1 MGRVAPAHAPGYDAA
16 SARDKLSQLPRWPG
30 LATNDRSNNTPGS
43 GYTSAVIID
52 TPISAP
58 PDSPVPETPD
68 ADALWRG
75 ALVALSLERH
85 PAPRAFHR
93 LDVEHAS
100 FRLLLRGRCRETYPL
115 QVVDYRAFSAV
126 FHPAGLACRVDVGH
140 GGADLLRFDLGD
152 DLLDGVSRVRQSF
165 RQVRD
170 LSGGPLAWTLLS
182 LYGDLAHAT
191 ACPLLVEE
199 PTAEVVGAL
208 ARGRRGAVMR
218 EPRWMDR
225 ISELIRH
232 EFHRPLTLSRLA
244 EVAGVS
250 PVHLTQ
256 TYRRVYGHS
265 MRDRVQRLRVV
276 AACRLMRTTGRA
288 AADVAADTGF
298 ADEAHLA
305 AECRRLAARLPAET
319 QRVIRAS
326 TSLVRQT
333 PRLPVRPDSH
343 A

>member
-1 MGRVAPAHAPGYDAA
+1 M
-16 SARDKLSQLPRWPG
+16 
-30 LATNDRSNNTPGS
+30 
-43 GYTSAVIID
+43 D
-52 TPISAP
+52 TPIAAAP
-58 PDSPVPETPD
+58 DVVT
-68 ADALWRG
+68 ADAALATHDAEPLWRS
-75 ALVALSLERH
+75 ALVALRLERH
-85 PAPRAFHR
+85 PSATTFHR
-93 LDVEHAS
+93 PEADAAS
-100 FRLLLRGRCRETYPL
+100 FSVLLRGRYREVFPL
-115 QVVDYRAFSAV
+115 QGIDYRAFSAV
-126 FHPAGLACRVDVGH
+126 FHPTGLACRADVGH
-140 GGADLLRFDLGD
+140 GGADLLRIDLSDG
-152 DLLDGVSRVRQSF
+152 LLDGVCRVRHSF

-182 LYGDLAHAT
+182 LYGDLAHAP
-191 ACPLLVEE
+191 ACPLVVEE

-208 ARGRRGAVMR
+208 ARGRRGAVLR

-232 EFHRPLTLSRLA
+232 EFHRPLTLARLA

-276 AACRLMRTTGRA
+276 AACRLMRTTGRP

-305 AECRRLAARLPAET
+305 AECRRLASRLPAET

-333 PRLPVRPDSH
+333 PRLPARPDTH

>member
-1 MGRVAPAHAPGYDAA
+1 MDTPLAAAHDVVTADAA
-16 SARDKLSQLPRWPG
+16 
-30 LATNDRSNNTPGS
+30 LA
-43 GYTSAVIID
+43 
-52 TPISAP
+52 
-58 PDSPVPETPD
+58 TPD
-68 ADALWRG
+68 AEPLWRS
-75 ALVALSLERH
+75 ALVALRFERH
-85 PAPRAFHR
+85 PGTATFHR
-93 LDVEHAS
+93 PEADAAS
-100 FRLLLRGRCRETYPL
+100 FSVLMRGRYREVFPL
-115 QVVDYRAFSAV
+115 QGIDYRAFSAV
-126 FHPAGLACRVDVGH
+126 FHPTGLACRADVGH
-140 GGADLLRFDLGD
+140 GGADLLRIDLSDG
-152 DLLDGVSRVRQSF
+152 LLDGVSRVRHSF

-182 LYGDLAHAT
+182 LYGDLAHAP

-208 ARGRRGAVMR
+208 ARGRRGAVLR

-298 ADEAHLA
+298 ADETHLA

-326 TSLVRQT
+326 TSLVRQA
-333 PRLPVRPDSH
+333 PRLPARPDTH

>member
-1 MGRVAPAHAPGYDAA
+1 MDPPIAAAPDVVTADAA
-16 SARDKLSQLPRWPG
+16 FAG
-30 LATNDRSNNTPGS
+30 
-43 GYTSAVIID
+43 
-52 TPISAP
+52 
-58 PDSPVPETPD
+58 PD
-68 ADALWRG
+68 AEPLWCS
-75 ALVALSLERH
+75 ALVALRLERH
-85 PAPRAFHR
+85 PGATTFHR
-93 LDVEHAS
+93 PEADAAS
-100 FRLLLRGRCRETYPL
+100 FSVLMRGRYREVFPL
-115 QVVDYRAFSAV
+115 QGIDCRAFSAV
-126 FHPAGLACRVDVGH
+126 FHPTGLACRADVGH
-140 GGADLLRFDLGD
+140 GGADLLRIDLSDG
-152 DLLDGVSRVRQSF
+152 LLDGVSRVRHSF

-182 LYGDLAHAT
+182 LYGDLAHAP

-208 ARGRRGAVMR
+208 ARGRRGAVLR

-244 EVAGVS
+244 EVAAVS

-333 PRLPVRPDSH
+333 PRLPARPDTH

>member
-1 MGRVAPAHAPGYDAA
+1 MHIETFGAPLSDEPAHTTD
-16 SARDKLSQLPRWPG
+16 D
-30 LATNDRSNNTPGS
+30 
-43 GYTSAVIID
+43 
-52 TPISAP
+52 
-58 PDSPVPETPD
+58 PVTD
-68 ADALWRG
+68 VLWSS
-75 ALVALSLERH
+75 ALVAISLERH
-85 PAPRAFHR
+85 AAAITFPRHE
-93 LDVEHAS
+93 VEHAA
-100 FRLLLRGRCRETYPL
+100 FRLLLRGRCRDAFPL
-115 QVVDYRAFSAV
+115 LAVDYHAFSAV
-126 FHPAGLACRVDVGH
+126 FHPAGLPCRVDVGH
-140 GGADLLRFDLGD
+140 GGADLLRVDLSD
-152 DLLDGVSRVRQSF
+152 DLLDGVSRVRVSF

-182 LYGDLAHAT
+182 LYGDLAHAP
-191 ACPLLVEE
+191 ACPLVVEE
-199 PTAEVVGAL
+199 ATAEVVGAL

-218 EPRWMDR
+218 EPRWVDR
-225 ISELIRH
+225 VSELLRH
-232 EFHRPLTLSRLA
+232 EFHRPLTLSRLS

-276 AACRLMRTTGRA
+276 AACRLLRTTGRP

-326 TSLVRQT
+326 TSLVRQS
-333 PRLPVRPDSH
+333 PRLPPRPDTYV
-343 A
+343 

>member
-1 MGRVAPAHAPGYDAA
+1 M
-16 SARDKLSQLPRWPG
+16 
-30 LATNDRSNNTPGS
+30 
-43 GYTSAVIID
+43 D
-52 TPISAP
+52 TPIAA
-58 PDSPVPETPD
+58 PD
-68 ADALWRG
+68 AVTTDLTLAIPEPEPLWG
-75 ALVALSLERH
+75 SALVALALERH
-85 PAPRAFHR
+85 QAATTFHR
-93 LDVEHAS
+93 PEADTAS
-100 FRLLLRGRCRETYPL
+100 FTVLLRGRYREAFPL
-115 QVVDYRAFSAV
+115 QSVDYRAFSAV
-126 FHPAGLACRVDVGH
+126 FHPTGLACRADVGH
-140 GGADLLRFDLGD
+140 GGADLLRIDLGD
-152 DLLDGVSRVRQSF
+152 GLLDGVSRVRQSF

-191 ACPLLVEE
+191 ACPLVVEE

-208 ARGRRGAVMR
+208 ARGRRGAVLR

-276 AACRLMRTTGRA
+276 AACRLMRTTGRP

-333 PRLPVRPDSH
+333 PRLPARPDTH

>member
-1 MGRVAPAHAPGYDAA
+1 M
-16 SARDKLSQLPRWPG
+16 
-30 LATNDRSNNTPGS
+30 
-43 GYTSAVIID
+43 D
-52 TPISAP
+52 TPIAA
-58 PDSPVPETPD
+58 TPD
-68 ADALWRG
+68 VVAAGSALAMLDAEPLWAS
-75 ALVALSLERH
+75 ALVALALERH
-85 PAPRAFHR
+85 PGATTFHR
-93 LDVEHAS
+93 PDAEAAS
-100 FRLLLRGRCRETYPL
+100 FSVLLRGRYRETFPL
-115 QVVDYRAFSAV
+115 QGVDYRAFSAV
-126 FHPAGLACRVDVGH
+126 FHPAGLACRADVGH
-140 GGADLLRFDLGD
+140 GGADLLRIDLSDG
-152 DLLDGVSRVRQSF
+152 LLDGVSRVRQSF

-182 LYGDLAHAT
+182 LYGDLAHAP
-191 ACPLLVEE
+191 ACPLVVEE

-208 ARGRRGAVMR
+208 ARGRRGAVLR

-225 ISELIRH
+225 VSELIRH
-232 EFHRPLTLSRLA
+232 EFHRPLTLSRLS

-276 AACRLMRTTGRA
+276 AACRLLRTTGRP

-333 PRLPVRPDSH
+333 PRLPSRSDTHV
-343 A
+343 

>member
-1 MGRVAPAHAPGYDAA
+1 MV
-16 SARDKLSQLPRWPG
+16 L
-30 LATNDRSNNTPGS
+30 
-43 GYTSAVIID
+43 I
-52 TPISAP
+52 
-58 PDSPVPETPD
+58 D
-68 ADALWRG
+68 ADALALLSPAAPPDAPPAEGLWRSP
-75 ALVALSLERH
+75 LVTLALERH
-85 PAPRAFHR
+85 PVAAVFQRTGA
-93 LDVEHAS
+93 EQAS
-100 FRLLLRGRCRETYPL
+100 FSLLLRGAYREAFQL
-115 QVVDYRAFSAV
+115 QVVEYHAFSAV
-126 FHPAGLACRVDVGH
+126 FRPAAVGCRAAVGH
-140 GGADLLRFDLGD
+140 GGADLLQVELSDG
-152 DLLDGVSRVRQSF
+152 LLDGVGRVRHSF

-182 LYGDLAHAT
+182 LYGDLAHAS
-191 ACPLLVEE
+191 ACPLVIEE
-199 PTAEVVGAL
+199 STAEVVGAL

-244 EVAGVS
+244 AVAGVS

-265 MRDRVQRLRVV
+265 MRERVQRLRVV
-276 AACRLMRTTGRA
+276 AACRLLRATGRT

-298 ADEAHLA
+298 ADETHLA

-326 TSLVRQT
+326 TSLVRPA
-333 PRLPVRPDSH
+333 PRLPQRPDTR